1 MVFAGFKRSP
11 LTSSRSPGIK
21 DDDDSAVLPSGVT
34 FSTASSVEVTG
45 MSVSLAMAL
54 RQKKKHEKK
63 TPSTHICNHRKLN
76 LRNIIIKST
85 NTLEQF
91 TFTLTMSDGMTVSFF
106 ANPVMRRFEDI
117 AGIAQYSKQE
127 SEVIAD
133 FCVGKTETRIRRILE
148 MEANFGFD
156 VLGCLYHRINVTLRT
171 NGGGS
176 IYKKSVKEESIV
188 TSHSLLS
195 LAFSLNGLPFFT
207 NPFR

>member
-1 MVFAGFKRSP
+1 
-11 LTSSRSPGIK
+11 
-21 DDDDSAVLPSGVT
+21 
-34 FSTASSVEVTG
+34 
-45 MSVSLAMAL
+45 
-54 RQKKKHEKK
+54 
-63 TPSTHICNHRKLN
+63 
-76 LRNIIIKST
+76 
-85 NTLEQF
+85 
-91 TFTLTMSDGMTVSFF
+91 MTVSFF

-156 VLGCLYHRINVTLRT
+156 VLGCLYYCINVTLRT

-176 IYKKSVKEESIV
+176 IYKKGVKGESIV

-195 LAFSLNGLPFFT
+195 LAFSLNGLPFFA